1 MWIYISSD
9 SLHICILLFPS
20 ISMPEG
26 WHLRNS
32 SCQLPCSIS
41 GLKAPLC
48 SPANG
53 CKGSSSYWLDFS
65 LLALTGSMNTHR
77 AAEPGCRLG
86 PAIGKKP
93 QGCCFQKPYI
103 YQHTV
108 NSSWDHSPPAKVL
121 LCMQQPLVCV
131 VTSAALRHSLGES
144 HFNAMGNQVPVQSDT
159 PWNLIL
165 EFNLLAQFEDDFREN
180 VKIVGSH

>member
-9 SLHICILLFPS
+9 TLHICILLFPS
-20 ISMPEG
+20 INMPEG

-86 PAIGKKP
+86 PTIGKKP
-93 QGCCFQKPYI
+93 QWCCFQKLHT
-103 YQHTV
+103 YQHTAD
-108 NSSWDHSPPAKVL
+108 SSWDHSLSAKVL
-121 LCMQQPLVCV
+121 L
-131 VTSAALRHSLGES
+131 SACNSPWFVLSPQLH
-144 HFNAMGNQVPVQSDT
+144 SDT
-159 PWNLIL
+159 LWERVIWMLWVIK
-165 EFNLLAQFEDDFREN
+165 FQCRATLLG
-180 VKIVGSH
+180 I